1 VSRPFQVSLY
11 VNIGSRKRPR
21 IQGIFSESRL
31 WIDLLGPVVDF
42 YASRAF
48 HVSYVCEDRFGE
60 EAKHQIV
67 DWKVR
72 IFG

>member
-1 VSRPFQVSLY
+1 M
-11 VNIGSRKRPR
+11 GSRERPR
-21 IQGIFSESRL
+21 IRGIFSESRL

-48 HVSYVCEDRFGE
+48 QVSYVCEDRFEE
-60 EAKHQIV
+60 EAKDQIV

>member
-1 VSRPFQVSLY
+1 M
-11 VNIGSRKRPR
+11 NIGSRKRPR

-31 WIDLLGPVVDF
+31 LIDLLGPVVDF

-48 HVSYVCEDRFGE
+48 HVSNVCEDRIEE
-60 EAKHQIV
+60 EAKDQIM
-67 DWKVR
+67 DWRVR